1 LAGFPFSLKVFS
13 TKSCVHKGVARQ
25 AISRILGPSVENSL
39 PQSTHNKRSH
49 IMSNLNGKVALITGA
64 ARGQGAAEARLFA
77 QRGAKVVLCD
87 ILDGEGQA
95 VAAEIG
101 ANATY
106 VRLDVT
112 SEASWQAAVKAAV
125 SKFGKLN
132 VLVNNAGIVKVT
144 PLADCPLDEYMQ
156 VIQVNQ
162 VGVFLGM
169 KTVVPAMKQAG
180 GGSIVNI
187 SSIDGLIGMTG
198 GTAYC
203 ASKFAVRGMTKVAAL
218 ELGKDGIRV
227 NSIHPGGIL
236 TPMITGAG
244 LDAQTAG
251 EIFGRVPLQRIG
263 QPEEIAT
270 LAAYLASDD
279 ASYSTGSEFIADG
292 GLTAGFALE
301 A

>member
-1 LAGFPFSLKVFS
+1 
-13 TKSCVHKGVARQ
+13 
-25 AISRILGPSVENSL
+25 
-39 PQSTHNKRSH
+39 
-49 IMSNLNGKVALITGA
+49 MSDLTGKVALITGA
-64 ARGQGAAEARLFA
+64 ARGQGATEARLFA
-77 QRGAKVVLCD
+77 QRGAQVMLCD
-87 ILDGEGQA
+87 VLDAEGEA

-101 ANATY
+101 AGAAYTH
-106 VRLDVT
+106 LDVT
-112 SEASWQAAVKAAV
+112 SESDWQTAVTATV
-125 SKFGKLN
+125 EKFGKLD
-132 VLVNNAGIVKVT
+132 VLINNAGIARIT
-144 PLADCPLDEYMQ
+144 PLEECSLAEYEQ
-156 VIQVNQ
+156 VIRINQ
-162 VGVFLGM
+162 IGVFLGM
-169 KTVVPAMKQAG
+169 RAVVEPMKKAG
-180 GGSIVNI
+180 GGSMVNI

-218 ELGKDGIRV
+218 ELGRYGIRV

-244 LDAQTAG
+244 IDAETAG
-251 EIFGRVPLQRIG
+251 EIFGKVPLHRIG

-279 ASYSTGSEFIADG
+279 ASYSTGSEFVADG

>member
-1 LAGFPFSLKVFS
+1 
-13 TKSCVHKGVARQ
+13 
-25 AISRILGPSVENSL
+25 
-39 PQSTHNKRSH
+39 
-49 IMSNLNGKVALITGA
+49 MSNLNGKVALITGA

-77 QRGAKVVLCD
+77 QRGAKVMLCD
-87 ILDGEGQA
+87 ILDDEGQA

-101 ANATY
+101 ANAAY
-106 VRLDVT
+106 LRLDVT
-112 SEASWQAAVKAAV
+112 SEASWQAAVKATV

-144 PLADCPLDEYMQ
+144 ALADCPLEEYMQ

-169 KTVVPAMKQAG
+169 KTVAPAMKQAG

>member
-1 LAGFPFSLKVFS
+1 
-13 TKSCVHKGVARQ
+13 
-25 AISRILGPSVENSL
+25 
-39 PQSTHNKRSH
+39 
-49 IMSNLNGKVALITGA
+49 MSNLNGKVALITGA

-87 ILDGEGQA
+87 ILDSEGQA

-101 ANATY
+101 ANAAY
-106 VRLDVT
+106 IRLDVT

-144 PLADCPLDEYMQ
+144 DLADCPLDEYMQ

>member
-1 LAGFPFSLKVFS
+1 
-13 TKSCVHKGVARQ
+13 
-25 AISRILGPSVENSL
+25 
-39 PQSTHNKRSH
+39 
-49 IMSNLNGKVALITGA
+49 MSNLNGKVALITGA

-77 QRGAKVVLCD
+77 QRGAKVMLCD
-87 ILDGEGQA
+87 ILDSEGQA

-101 ANATY
+101 ANAAY
-106 VRLDVT
+106 LRLDVT

-144 PLADCPLDEYMQ
+144 DLADCPLDEYMQ

>member
-1 LAGFPFSLKVFS
+1 
-13 TKSCVHKGVARQ
+13 
-25 AISRILGPSVENSL
+25 
-39 PQSTHNKRSH
+39 
-49 IMSNLNGKVALITGA
+49 MSNLNGKVALITGA

-101 ANATY
+101 ANAAY
-106 VRLDVT
+106 IRLDVT

-144 PLADCPLDEYMQ
+144 DLADCPLDEYMQ

>member
-1 LAGFPFSLKVFS
+1 
-13 TKSCVHKGVARQ
+13 
-25 AISRILGPSVENSL
+25 
-39 PQSTHNKRSH
+39 
-49 IMSNLNGKVALITGA
+49 MSNLNGKVALITGA

-77 QRGAKVVLCD
+77 QRGAKVMLCD
-87 ILDGEGQA
+87 ILDSEGQA

-101 ANATY
+101 PNAAY
-106 VRLDVT
+106 LRLDVT

-125 SKFGKLN
+125 AKFGKLN

-144 PLADCPLDEYMQ
+144 ALADCPLEEYMQ

-162 VGVFLGM
+162 IGVFLGM
-169 KTVVPAMKQAG
+169 KTVAPAMKQAG

-218 ELGKDGIRV
+218 ELGKDRIRV

-292 GLTAGFALE
+292 GLTAGFALD

>member
-1 LAGFPFSLKVFS
+1 
-13 TKSCVHKGVARQ
+13 
-25 AISRILGPSVENSL
+25 
-39 PQSTHNKRSH
+39 
-49 IMSNLNGKVALITGA
+49 MSNLNGKVALITGA

-77 QRGAKVVLCD
+77 QRGAKVMLCD
-87 ILDGEGQA
+87 ILDDEGQA

-101 ANATY
+101 ANAAY
-106 VRLDVT
+106 LRLDVT

-144 PLADCPLDEYMQ
+144 DLADCPLEEYMQ

-162 VGVFLGM
+162 IGVFLGM

>member
-1 LAGFPFSLKVFS
+1 
-13 TKSCVHKGVARQ
+13 
-25 AISRILGPSVENSL
+25 
-39 PQSTHNKRSH
+39 
-49 IMSNLNGKVALITGA
+49 MSNLNGKVALITGA

-77 QRGAKVVLCD
+77 QRGAKVMLCD
-87 ILDGEGQA
+87 ILDSEGQA

-101 ANATY
+101 ANAAY
-106 VRLDVT
+106 IRLDVT
-112 SEASWQAAVKAAV
+112 SEASWQAAVTAAV

-144 PLADCPLDEYMQ
+144 ALADCPLDEYMQ

-218 ELGKDGIRV
+218 ELGKLGIRV

-292 GLTAGFALE
+292 GLTAGFALD

>member
-1 LAGFPFSLKVFS
+1 M
-13 TKSCVHKGVARQ
+13 KSKEDTV
-25 AISRILGPSVENSL
+25 
-39 PQSTHNKRSH
+39 
-49 IMSNLNGKVALITGA
+49 MSDLNGKVALITGA

-77 QRGAKVVLCD
+77 QRGAKVMLCD
-87 ILDGEGQA
+87 LLDAEGQA

-101 ANATY
+101 ANAAY
-106 VRLDVT
+106 LHLDVS
-112 SEASWQAAVKAAV
+112 SESDWKQVVKATV
-125 SKFGKLN
+125 EKFGKLD

-144 PLADCPLDEYMQ
+144 ALEACPLQEYLQ
-156 VIQVNQ
+156 VVQINQ

-169 KTVVPAMKQAG
+169 RAVVEPMKQVG
-180 GGSIVNI
+180 GGAIVNI

-218 ELGKDGIRV
+218 ELGKYGIRV

-236 TPMITGAG
+236 TPMVTGAG
-244 LDAQTAG
+244 LNAEMAS
-251 EIFGRVPLQRIG
+251 EIFGKVPLRRIG

-270 LAAYLASDD
+270 LAAYLASDE

-292 GLTAGFALE
+292 GLTAGFALDG
-301 A
+301 

>member
-1 LAGFPFSLKVFS
+1 MASLD
-13 TKSCVHKGVARQ
+13 
-25 AISRILGPSVENSL
+25 
-39 PQSTHNKRSH
+39 
-49 IMSNLNGKVALITGA
+49 GKVALITGA

-77 QRGAKVVLCD
+77 QRGAKVMLCD
-87 ILDGEGQA
+87 ILDSEGQA

-101 ANATY
+101 ANAAY
-106 VRLDVT
+106 LRLDVT
-112 SEASWQAAVKAAV
+112 SEASWQAAVKATV

-144 PLADCPLDEYMQ
+144 ALADCPLEEYMQ

-169 KTVVPAMKQAG
+169 KTVAPAMKQAG
-180 GGSIVNI
+180 SGSIVNI

>member
-1 LAGFPFSLKVFS
+1 
-13 TKSCVHKGVARQ
+13 
-25 AISRILGPSVENSL
+25 
-39 PQSTHNKRSH
+39 
-49 IMSNLNGKVALITGA
+49 MSNLNGKVALITGA

-77 QRGAKVVLCD
+77 QRGAKVMLCD
-87 ILDGEGQA
+87 ILDDEGQA

-101 ANATY
+101 ANAAY
-106 VRLDVT
+106 LRLDVT
-112 SEASWQAAVKAAV
+112 SEASWQAAVKATV

-144 PLADCPLDEYMQ
+144 ALADCPLEEYMQ

-162 VGVFLGM
+162 IGVFLGM

>member
-1 LAGFPFSLKVFS
+1 
-13 TKSCVHKGVARQ
+13 
-25 AISRILGPSVENSL
+25 
-39 PQSTHNKRSH
+39 
-49 IMSNLNGKVALITGA
+49 MSNLNGKVALITGA

-144 PLADCPLDEYMQ
+144 DLADCPLDEYMQ

>member
-1 LAGFPFSLKVFS
+1 
-13 TKSCVHKGVARQ
+13 
-25 AISRILGPSVENSL
+25 
-39 PQSTHNKRSH
+39 
-49 IMSNLNGKVALITGA
+49 MSNLNGKVALITGA

-77 QRGAKVVLCD
+77 QRGAKVMLCD
-87 ILDGEGQA
+87 ILDSEGQA

-101 ANATY
+101 ANAAY
-106 VRLDVT
+106 IRLDVT
-112 SEASWQAAVKAAV
+112 SEASWQAAVTAAV

-144 PLADCPLDEYMQ
+144 DLADCPLDEYMQ

-218 ELGKDGIRV
+218 ELGKLGIRV

-292 GLTAGFALE
+292 GLTAGFALD

>member
-1 LAGFPFSLKVFS
+1 
-13 TKSCVHKGVARQ
+13 
-25 AISRILGPSVENSL
+25 
-39 PQSTHNKRSH
+39 
-49 IMSNLNGKVALITGA
+49 MSNLNGKVALITGA